1 MGLRDFV
8 AVVVS
13 VLTFLGVIVLIGMVV
28 RSFSPDYSP
37 SQHPAER
44 MALLFGS
51 LIIALIVY
59 NLIKSPE
66 PEKKRKN

>member
-1 MGLRDFV
+1 MAL
-8 AVVVS
+8 
-13 VLTFLGVIVLIGMVV
+13 VV

-51 LIIALIVY
+51 LIAALLIY
-59 NLIKSPE
+59 NLIKGKKPE
-66 PEKKRKN
+66 PKVNVADKHDVTSKNISRKLEKQQKR